1 MDETTRQIIE
11 HITVRF
17 PKPTQIRSGQV
28 CSVYFDCI
36 QLSPNDLARLAAEAT
51 GHLPSGSFEIAVG
64 LAYTGVLFAAA
75 VASGERVTILQ
86 EDGAFFGP
94 KLSGK
99 RVVVVDDV
107 VHRGNRIG
115 RAVERAQREGAH
127 VVGMACIVDRSAG
140 QVARADLPLWSAYQT
155 SME

>member
-11 HITVRF
+11 QITVRF
-17 PKPTQIRSGQV
+17 PKPTPIRSGQV

-51 GHLPSGSFEIAVG
+51 GHLPSGSFDIAVG
-64 LAYTGVLFAAA
+64 LAYTGILFASA

-86 EDGAFFGP
+86 QDGAFFGP
-94 KLSGK
+94 KLAGQ

-107 VHRGNRIG
+107 VHQGNRMG
-115 RAVERAQREGAH
+115 RAVERARQEGAN
-127 VVGMACIVDRSAG
+127 VVGMACIVDRSTG
-140 QVARADLPLWSAYQT
+140 HVGRGELPLWSAYQT